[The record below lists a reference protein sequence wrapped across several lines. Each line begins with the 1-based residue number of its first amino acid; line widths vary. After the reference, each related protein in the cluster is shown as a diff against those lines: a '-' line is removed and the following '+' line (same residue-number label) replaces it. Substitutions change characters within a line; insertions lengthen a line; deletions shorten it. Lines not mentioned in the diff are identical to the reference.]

1 MTASAVPFTPLAKE
15 AADVH
20 LDRLRRNRRS
30 RRLRVLRSDFV
41 GRRRLR
47 PFLRPDDLPE
57 GAGKLT
63 GQLDARAERIRAE
76 LEQAKALRE
85 EAQETYA
92 EYQRKAEEAQQ
103 EAENI
108 VAHAR
113 EESARLAEKMRSELE
128 ASLERRKAQAESKIA
143 QAEQQ
148 AIDDVRMRAVEIAT
162 AAAARILEE
171 EMKGDAGNAMIDNAI
186 GDIGKHL
193 H

>member
-1 MTASAVPFTPLAKE
+1 MFISTAYAASGEAGGSVFSDPTFWVAIAFLMFFALMFYLKVP
-15 AADVH
+15 
-20 LDRLRRNRRS
+20 
-30 RRLRVLRSDFV
+30 
-41 GRRRLR
+41 
-47 PFLRPDDLPE
+47 
-57 GAGKLT
+57 GKLT
-63 GQLDARAERIRAE
+63 AQLDTRADRIREE

-92 EYQRKAEEAQQ
+92 EYQRKAEEAAQ

-113 EESARLAEKMRSELE
+113 EESARLAEKMRGDLE

-148 AIDDVRMRAVEIAT
+148 AIDDVRNHAVEIAT
-162 AAAARILEE
+162 AAAAKILQDD
-171 EMKGDAGNAMIDNAI
+171 MKGDAGTAMIDNAI
-186 GDIGKHL
+186 GSIGKHL

>member
-1 MTASAVPFTPLAKE
+1 MFISTAYAATGEAGGSVFSDPTFWVAVAFVLFFALMTYLKVP
-15 AADVH
+15 
-20 LDRLRRNRRS
+20 
-30 RRLRVLRSDFV
+30 
-41 GRRRLR
+41 
-47 PFLRPDDLPE
+47 
-57 GAGKLT
+57 GKLT
-63 GQLDARAERIRAE
+63 AQLDARADRIREE

-113 EESARLAEKMRSELE
+113 EESARLAEKMRADLE
-128 ASLERRKAQAESKIA
+128 ASMERRKAQAEAKIA

-148 AIDDVRMRAVEIAT
+148 AIDEVRNRAVEIAT
-162 AAAARILEE
+162 AAAAKILEE
-171 EMKGDAGNAMIDNAI
+171 EMKGDAGAAMIDTAI
-186 GDIGKHL
+186 GGIGKHL